1 MNFNQN
7 FLALIFLFILF
18 SPPHSKAGISFDGS
32 IGLPNASITN
42 PESSH
47 AYYSGVSASA
57 RFVAPMVELGPFEF
71 TFDFIGKYVDLNN
84 TANQSAQRET
94 SNHIG
99 LGTGLTLRLGKLYFG
114 LDFTE
119 MRARHFFVGNKN
131 EYLEYE
137 YGAPTSFVG
146 INYSFNKVLSTKLT
160 YSQLSTE
167 IKSSYTGLDSNSKYK
182 ESIISLWLSYDTG
195 MGLGQFFTS
204 LFK

>member
-1 MNFNQN
+1 MNYSKTFL
-7 FLALIFLFILF
+7 FLASSIFFA
-18 SPPHSKAGISFDGS
+18 SYSYAGISFDGS
-32 IGLPNASITN
+32 IGAPNATITN
-42 PESSH
+42 PQSTQ

-57 RFVAPMVELGPFEF
+57 RFVAPIIEIGPFEC
-71 TFDFIGKYVDLNN
+71 TFDLIGKYVDLNN
-84 TANQSAQRET
+84 TANQSTQRET
-94 SNHIG
+94 GNHIG

-146 INYSFNKVLSTKLT
+146 INYSFNNVLSAKLT

-182 ESIISLWLSYDTG
+182 ESIVWLWLSYDTG
-195 MGLGQFFTS
+195 MGLGRFFTA